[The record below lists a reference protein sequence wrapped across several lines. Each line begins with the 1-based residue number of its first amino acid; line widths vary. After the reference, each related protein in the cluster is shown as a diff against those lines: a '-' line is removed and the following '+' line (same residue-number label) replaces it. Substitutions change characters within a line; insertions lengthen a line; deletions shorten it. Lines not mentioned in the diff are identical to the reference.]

1 MDLGASIIY
10 NGHTASGLTAAPQKP
25 NRGCVIERV
34 SPIQIDA
41 IGFLEKRALHDGL
54 DAGDVYLAGRNVAIS
69 AGVYGTSAGDV
80 WDQLDSFVR
89 AYSPVNAF
97 DADEAEEGFL
107 AFKFFRPTADI
118 ATWPTSAY
126 PNGIPLQAYLRPA
139 RVPAYDLQRMAV
151 AGNKGFSIPVTVP
164 MVARNPGLFLQ
175 SVTSISISSSTQT
188 ATNRGGHPT
197 NHIITF
203 SMSAAGSTAA
213 QFIIDNFAITLDL
226 STTTTGT
233 FTIDI
238 SDGQVYDS
246 NNLLANRLLNNEF
259 TQYFRRIKPGG
270 STIRRANATGMSSS
284 TTAYREAWL

>member
-10 NGHTASGLTAAPQKP
+10 NGHTALGLTVAAATPS
-25 NRGCVIERV
+25 RGCVIE
-34 SPIQIDA
+34 SIDPIEIDA
-41 IGFLEKRALHDGL
+41 VGFLEKRALHDGL
-54 DAGDVYLAGRNVAIS
+54 DAGDVYLGGRNVRIS
-69 AGVYGTSAGDV
+69 AGVYGTSDGDA

-107 AFKFFRPTADI
+107 AFKFFRPTADV
-118 ATWPTSAY
+118 ATWPESTY
-126 PNGIPLQAYLRPA
+126 PSGIPLQSYLRPA
-139 RVPAYDLQRMAV
+139 RVPTYSVRRAPTSGA
-151 AGNKGFSIPVTVP
+151 KGFAIGVTVP